1 MNFKRGNS
9 MIKDLPKYIMM
20 MQGGKKGCAMRLQKT
35 NDEGNWEYW
44 RDAGLWGI
52 AFRME
57 NGKLVSDAKH
67 YGPELQYLD
76 GQELVPITETEWRKD
91 NEGYV

>member
-1 MNFKRGNS
+1 MKSGYSR
-9 MIKDLPKYIMM
+9 IKNLPKYVMM
-20 MQGGKKGCAMRLQKT
+20 MQDGRKGCAMKLQKT
-35 NDEGNWEYW
+35 NDKRDWEYW
-44 RDAGLWGI
+44 RHAGLWGI

-76 GQELVPITETEWRKD
+76 GQELVPITEEEWRKD
-91 NEGYV
+91 NEEYV